1 MAKIVV
7 ALNILFLLTLKYFS
21 PLFQV
26 RHIFVLWF
34 DEFNGN
40 IWKSRFHQEVVF
52 SLAEIETKF
61 IVKSVKKKYELNQ
74 ALPSQTTKEVRNS
87 YVLQTIST

>member
-1 MAKIVV
+1 MIV
-7 ALNILFLLTLKYFS
+7 IEYFP

-34 DEFNGN
+34 DEVNGN
-40 IWKSRFHQEVVF
+40 IWKSRFHQEKVFF

-61 IVKSVKKKYELNQ
+61 IVESVCQKKIQIKSSITFSDNKASKKYSCMY
-74 ALPSQTTKEVRNS
+74 PKP
-87 YVLQTIST
+87 